1 LASFFYIFSIKR
13 IKIKRYNIYTGVV
26 RLSALTV
33 LIIVALFIL
42 FEIIL
47 FFLLNNKN
55 KRKILAINIAMA
67 LILQV
72 SYYHTIKDPAFL
84 PVWLVFI
91 LPPYFIADLII
102 KLILFI
108 FKSSSIFSFFSTNL
122 SSKNK
127 EDTIP
132 LYSNKICIWTCP
144 ECGAHHDRDVN
155 ASKTLLK
162 LVI

>member
-1 LASFFYIFSIKR
+1 MKKRGKNPLASFFYIFSIKR

-55 KRKILAINIAMA
+55 KRKILAINITMA

-84 PVWLVFI
+84 PAWLVFI
-91 LPPYFIADLII
+91 LPPCFIADLII

-108 FKSSSIFSFFSTNL
+108 IQKV
-122 SSKNK
+122 K
-127 EDTIP
+127 
-132 LYSNKICIWTCP
+132 Y
-144 ECGAHHDRDVN
+144 
-155 ASKTLLK
+155 
-162 LVI
+162 